1 MMDIQYFI
9 EDISEQVQNYVNEN
23 MEAVNLNE
31 TKIGLDPRASYG
43 PIFINRSG
51 IAVKK
56 NYDRNMQ
63 YYGGFE
69 YVDKD
74 YRYEMGD
81 YVFYTVDDDRVG
93 GHVDSYYEQKEE
105 VE

>member
-23 MEAVNLNE
+23 MEEVFLNE
-31 TKIGLDPRASYG
+31 TKIGLDPRASYA

-56 NYDRNMQ
+56 SYDRNMQ

-69 YVDKD
+69 YVYKE
-74 YRYEMGD
+74 YRHEMGD
-81 YVFYTVDDDRVG
+81 YVFYLADDDRVG

>member
-1 MMDIQYFI
+1 MDIQYFI

-23 MEAVNLNE
+23 MEEVFLNE
-31 TKIGLDPRASYG
+31 TKIGLDPRASYA

-56 NYDRNMQ
+56 SYDRNMQ

-69 YVDKD
+69 YVYKE
-74 YRYEMGD
+74 YRHEMGD
-81 YVFYTVDDDRVG
+81 YVFYLADDERVG
-93 GHVDSYYEQKEE
+93 GHIDSYYEQKEE

>member
-1 MMDIQYFI
+1 
-9 EDISEQVQNYVNEN
+9 
-23 MEAVNLNE
+23 
-31 TKIGLDPRASYG
+31 
-43 PIFINRSG
+43 
-51 IAVKK
+51 
-56 NYDRNMQ
+56 MQ

>member
-1 MMDIQYFI
+1 MDIQYFI

-23 MEAVNLNE
+23 MEEVFLNE
-31 TKIGLDPRASYG
+31 TKIGLDPRASYA
-43 PIFINRSG
+43 PIFINRSA

-56 NYDRNMQ
+56 SYDRNMQ

-69 YVDKD
+69 YVYKE
-74 YRYEMGD
+74 YRHEMGD
-81 YVFYTVDDDRVG
+81 YVFYLAEDDRVG
-93 GHVDSYYEQKEE
+93 GHIDSYYEQKEE